1 MEEQA
6 RAPPFSQESDQSKQN
21 PYHGYWTSTFDENAT
36 LQLELG
42 RFFERLGKKLA
53 RHIGDRSGVPH
64 AFWTGHWMSWWI
76 SVKCMD
82 SIHGRCRH
90 MIPECPT
97 WANLPSIYDQA
108 ACGVC
113 FNSHVT
119 PLKKGAEL
127 FFSIVFLQ
135 FWIFFLGFVPG
146 VIRMVFCRFVAW
158 FLRNKLMMFHDIC
171 YILVLWFSFCMASAT
186 FCYLFRPK
194 TCEFSMVCASICY
207 I

>member
-1 MEEQA
+1 M
-6 RAPPFSQESDQSKQN
+6 N
-21 PYHGYWTSTFDENAT
+21 GGTSTSSSFFTGVGPIQTKSVITGTGT
-36 LQLELG
+36 L
-42 RFFERLGKKLA
+42 RSMKMPHCNWDWVVFFERLGKKLA

-119 PLKKGAEL
+119 PLEKGAEL
-127 FFSIVFLQ
+127 FFSIVFFSFGFFFWFRAWCDSHGVLQ
-135 FWIFFLGFVPG
+135 VC
-146 VIRMVFCRFVAW
+146 RMV
-158 FLRNKLMMFHDIC
+158 
-171 YILVLWFSFCMASAT
+171 SAKQT
-186 FCYLFRPK
+186 YDVP
-194 TCEFSMVCASICY
+194 
-207 I
+207 